1 MTQSKVSAVR
11 SDLSSLQ
18 AQSGAVVQDELKSV
32 QVLIEQRQKEQRD
45 LNKQLEGKIH
55 SSVQFQQMKK
65 RLLATNAKIKDLR
78 ARIAARKS

>member
-1 MTQSKVSAVR
+1 MR